1 MVNKELD
8 EQGYKIIVEDSEM
21 EVRLDPR
28 EERGYILCIKTDNK
42 KFILFPR
49 GTLEDLAKTDRD
61 TGKRMIENL
70 MPMVYDNG
78 RLFEGTELNPDSIIA
93 IVTKAYLKEE
103 EDYNASKIHSKN

>member
-1 MVNKELD
+1 MVNKQLD
-8 EQGYKIIVEDSEM
+8 EQGYKIIAEDSEM

-28 EERGYILCIKTDNK
+28 EERGYLLCIKGDDN

-49 GTLEDLAKTDRD
+49 GTLEDVAKTDRD

-70 MPMVYDNG
+70 VQIIHGNG
-78 RLFEGTELNPDSIIA
+78 RLFEGTKLNYDSIIA

-103 EDYNASKIHSKN
+103 EDYQLSKH